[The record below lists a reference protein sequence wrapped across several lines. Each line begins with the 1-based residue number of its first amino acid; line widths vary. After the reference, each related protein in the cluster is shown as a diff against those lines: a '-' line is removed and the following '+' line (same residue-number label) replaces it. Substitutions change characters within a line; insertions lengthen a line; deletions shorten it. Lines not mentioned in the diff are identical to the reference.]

1 MPGPILRR
9 VGRGGVFC
17 FVVAIAFSAM
27 AADVL
32 FPEARHFRRRVSDP
46 VAGDVTTFDE
56 YCAGNQVVTIRGDRV
71 AIADY
76 GKQEVLEIDRAAGTY
91 SITKFDELAR
101 ASEQLRPRRNSPET
115 VKVEVTKVHQQVI
128 LSRAALDVIVG
139 AAYPNPELPEGEAI
153 AAKTRVRGGR
163 FQAATDAQAAETHA
177 LPVEQTMTVETG
189 GERITVRNEIVAVTS
204 DRAPQQLLL
213 IPPGA
218 TLVESR
224 LVRLAREL
232 RELDQLP
239 GQQ

>member
-9 VGRGGVFC
+9 VGRGGVFSALL
-17 FVVAIAFSAM
+17 VVALT
-27 AADVL
+27 AAGADAL
-32 FPEARHFRRRVSDP
+32 FPEPRHFVRRVNDP
-46 VAGDVTTFDE
+46 VSGTVTTFDE
-56 YCAGNQVVTIRGDRV
+56 YCAGNQVITVAGDRV

-76 GKQEVLEIDRAAGTY
+76 GKQEVIEIDRAAGTY
-91 SITKFDELAR
+91 SVTKFDDLAR
-101 ASEQLRPRRNSPET
+101 ANAQLRSLNKAADTARIEVKEVNRNVT
-115 VKVEVTKVHQQVI
+115 VSRGALEVLI
-128 LSRAALDVIVG
+128 G
-139 AAYPNPELPEGEAI
+139 AAYPNPQRPERESI
-153 AAKTRVRGGR
+153 AAKTRVRDGR
-163 FQAATDAQAAETHA
+163 FKVASQSEEAHA
-177 LPVEQTMTVETG
+177 LPVEQTTTVDVAGETVT
-189 GERITVRNEIVAVTS
+189 IHNEIVAITS